1 MWGEFMT
8 DVIKRNGKKE
18 PFIEEKIKNSIE
30 SAVKDTGFRTQTKR
44 RLIDKT
50 MAHINKAVQGKEE
63 ISTAKIRNIV
73 INDLEQD
80 WDEDQVPVARA
91 WRNYELK
98 HGIIYKE

>member
-1 MWGEFMT
+1 MT

-18 PFIEEKIKNSIE
+18 HFSPEKVKNSVE
-30 SAVKDTGFRTQTKR
+30 SAVKDAGYNVNAKK
-44 RLIDKT
+44 RLIDRT
-50 MAHINKAVQGKEE
+50 MDDVNEAVHGKEE

-73 INDLEQD
+73 INDLEQE

>member
-1 MWGEFMT
+1 VT

-18 PFIEEKIKNSIE
+18 PFSGQKVRKSVE
-30 SAVKDTGFRTQTKR
+30 SAVRDAGYKTQAKK

-50 MAHINKAVQGKEE
+50 MNDVNQAVHGKEE
-63 ISTAKIRNIV
+63 ISSAKIRNIV
-73 INDLEQD
+73 INDLEQE

-98 HGIIYKE
+98 HGIIYRE

>member
-1 MWGEFMT
+1 MT

-18 PFIEEKIKNSIE
+18 PFSEQKVKSSVE
-30 SAVKDTGFRTQTKR
+30 SAVKDAGYTVNAQKK
-44 RLIDKT
+44 LIDRT
-50 MAHINKAVQGKEE
+50 MDDVNKAVHGKEE

-73 INDLEQD
+73 INDLEQE
-80 WDEDQVPVARA
+80 WGKDQVPVARA

>member
-1 MWGEFMT
+1 MGGEFMT

-18 PFIEEKIKNSIE
+18 PFSEEKIKNSIE
-30 SAVKDTGFRTQTKR
+30 SAVKNAGFKTQSKK

-50 MAHINKAVQGKEE
+50 LTDVNQAVQGKEE

-73 INDLEQD
+73 INGIEQD
-80 WDEDQVPVARA
+80 FEEDQVPVARV

>member
-1 MWGEFMT
+1 MT
-8 DVIKRNGKKE
+8 DVIKRNGKRE
-18 PFIEEKIKNSIE
+18 PFSEEKIKNSIE
-30 SAVKDTGFRTQTKR
+30 SAVKDAGYNINAKK
-44 RLIDKT
+44 RLIDRT
-50 MAHINKAVQGKEE
+50 MDDVTKAVQGKEE

-73 INDLEQD
+73 INDLEQE

>member
-1 MWGEFMT
+1 MT

-18 PFIEEKIKNSIE
+18 LFSEQKVKNSVE
-30 SAVKDTGFRTQTKR
+30 SAVKDAGYNVNAKK

-50 MAHINKAVQGKEE
+50 LKDVNQAVQGKKE
-63 ISTAKIRNIV
+63 ISSAKIRNIV
-73 INDLEQD
+73 INDLEQE

>member
-1 MWGEFMT
+1 MRGEFVT
-8 DVIKRNGKKE
+8 DVIKRNGKRE
-18 PFIEEKIKNSIE
+18 PFNKEKIKNSIK
-30 SAVKDTGFRTQTKR
+30 SAVRDAGYRTPAKK

-50 MAHINKAVQGKEE
+50 LDDVNKAVHGKEE

-73 INDLEQD
+73 INDLEQE
-80 WDEDQVPVARA
+80 WDKDQVSVARA

>member
-1 MWGEFMT
+1 MT

-18 PFIEEKIKNSIE
+18 PFSEQKVKNSVE
-30 SAVKDTGFRTQTKR
+30 SAVKGAGYKTHAKK
-44 RLIDKT
+44 RLIDRT
-50 MAHINKAVQGKEE
+50 INDITKAIHGKEE

-73 INDLEQD
+73 INDLEQE
-80 WDEDQVPVARA
+80 WDEDQVPVAKA